1 MKKKMAGIIAVIG
14 IIMCGVFCFVRQTDN
29 AKAED
34 IKAEDVKAEDIDKE
48 DDYSRCILKENPD
61 PPITSSNPFDYVD
74 KESYNNILAMG
85 TDAINPLQEQIDSG
99 ELSAPCEYVC
109 CALMQEVTQC
119 YMLDA
124 AGSSWGNVKTFKEL
138 WYATINSLPK
148 TLENIQNNDSM
159 SAEEKQAELEKYG
172 VFGKVF
178 AKKAVEA
185 DFEMGGEKI
194 SITNDKSVKAVYDN
208 IGGEVSDKDV
218 ENVMEYLDYK
228 CGQN

>member
-1 MKKKMAGIIAVIG
+1 MKKKIAGIITVIG
-14 IIMCGVFCFVRQTDN
+14 IIMCGLFYFVRQTDD

-34 IKAEDVKAEDIDKE
+34 AKAEEVKAEDA
-48 DDYSRCILKENPD
+48 YSGCLLKENTN
-61 PPITSSNPFDYVD
+61 PPVGSSIPFDYVD
-74 KESYNNILAMG
+74 KECYNNILAMG
-85 TDAINPLQEQIDSG
+85 TDAIKPLQEQFDSG
-99 ELSAPCEYVC
+99 ELSAPLQYVC
-109 CALMQEVTQC
+109 ADLLEKVTQC
-119 YMLDA
+119 YMDN
-124 AGSSWGNVKTFKEL
+124 GEDYGWSNVNEFEGL
-138 WYATINSLPK
+138 WNATINSLPE
-148 TLENIQNNDSM
+148 TLENIQNNDRM

-172 VFGKVF
+172 IFGKVF
-178 AKKAVEA
+178 AKKAAEA